1 MSMNRL
7 AIVAAI
13 GTHNSMKNRTD
24 DIRLN
29 KHPSIEKQE
38 RPNGPAFEGDVNI
51 LLGG

>member
-1 MSMNRL
+1 MNRM

-13 GTHNSMKNRTD
+13 GTHNSMKNRSD

-38 RPNGPAFEGDVNI
+38 RPNTATFNGDVNI

>member
-1 MSMNRL
+1 MSLNRL

-24 DIRLN
+24 DIRQN
-29 KHPSIEKQE
+29 KHPTIETHE
-38 RPNGPAFEGDVNI
+38 RPNGGTVNGDVNI

>member
-1 MSMNRL
+1 MNRL

-29 KHPSIEKQE
+29 KHPSIERQE
-38 RPNGPAFEGDVNI
+38 RPNGAATFNGDVNI
-51 LLGG
+51 LMGG